1 MNSGPQCFPLR
12 TYVRLLRTDFKK
24 DAQIS
29 NQGVPWD
36 AHIFIPLSDRKF
48 MTSAVSNVPWV
59 CCKRRVSFV
68 TTVEIRASYR
78 WDFCLFVALNNTET
92 MRDSK
97 GCFANVFENVSV
109 LNLPL
114 LHANYF
120 SNKSETSFE
129 NELGKMA
136 HKVET
141 WSKDSTDEVIEDT
154 QSASA
159 TQKELP

>member
-1 MNSGPQCFPLR
+1 
-12 TYVRLLRTDFKK
+12 
-24 DAQIS
+24 
-29 NQGVPWD
+29 
-36 AHIFIPLSDRKF
+36 
-48 MTSAVSNVPWV
+48 
-59 CCKRRVSFV
+59 
-68 TTVEIRASYR
+68 
-78 WDFCLFVALNNTET
+78 

-109 LNLPL
+109 SNLLL

-136 HKVET
+136 HKDET
-141 WSKDSTDEVIEDT
+141 WSKDSTDEVIEET

-159 TQKELP
+159 TQKEPP